1 MKTCIHPLRHHT
13 LAALLALTVWN
24 PVAAQTPAPA
34 VAMPVPVPAAGNT
47 AVMPTDLITLY
58 REALASDATF
68 AAARAQ
74 FDADQTLLPQARAR
88 LLPSAA
94 ANASQTFSDSSTR
107 GGSDTTSLGLSVS
120 QPLYRPADRQTVAQ
134 QELRLEISKLTL
146 ENARQS
152 LALRVAEAYFA
163 VLAAQ
168 DNLTFLDAQ
177 KKAIT
182 EQLAAARRNFEVGAA
197 TITDTHEAQARFD
210 LVVAQELAAQGELEV
225 RRNALQQL
233 VGRPVAQLRSLAR
246 EATLPAV
253 ESGGM
258 NDWVQRA
265 EQSSLDVRSRVLA
278 LDVSRREIDKARAGH
293 HPTVDLVASAS
304 QVNGP
309 AAVGSGSST
318 VRSSSV
324 GVQVSVPIFSGY
336 ATQNRILET
345 VALEER
351 ARHDLDAA
359 QRSAAQ
365 AARQA
370 FTGVNT
376 GLAQVRAFEAAEV
389 SSRSALEANR
399 LGYQVG
405 VRINIDVLNAQQQ
418 LFQTQRDLARAR
430 YDTLLA
436 GLRLQQA
443 TGDLNEDDLNRVNQL
458 LR

>member
-1 MKTCIHPLRHHT
+1 MTTRSAPFLHHPLAAMLFAACLGLPG
-13 LAALLALTVWN
+13 LASAQ
-24 PVAAQTPAPA
+24 AAAT
-34 VAMPVPVPAAGNT
+34 MPGSAETRSEAT
-47 AVMPTDLITLY
+47 ITDLLSLY
-58 REALASDATF
+58 RDALASDASF

-74 FDADQTLLPQARAR
+74 FEADQTLLPQARAR
-88 LLPSAA
+88 LLPSASA
-94 ANASQTFSDSSTR
+94 TASQTFSDSSTR
-107 GGSDTTSLGLSVS
+107 GSSDSTSMGVSVS

-134 QELRLEISKLTL
+134 QELRLEVSKLTL
-146 ENARQS
+146 EAARQA

-177 KKAIT
+177 KRAIT

-233 VGRPVAQLRSLAR
+233 VGRPVTQLRPLAR
-246 EATLPAV
+246 EASLPAA
-253 ESGGM
+253 EAGGL

-265 EQSSLDVRSRVLA
+265 ERSSLDVRSRELTVEVA
-278 LDVSRREIDKARAGH
+278 SREIDKARAGH

-304 QVNGP
+304 RVNGP
-309 AAVGSGSST
+309 AAVGTGSST
-318 VRSSSV
+318 TQSSSL
-324 GVQVSVPIFSGY
+324 GVQVSVPLFSGY

-345 VALEER
+345 VALQER

-359 QRSAAQ
+359 QRAAAQ

-443 TGDLNEDDLNRVNQL
+443 IGDLNEDDLTRINQL